1 MKLFSFFA
9 KLFGPKPQAPIT
21 IAEEFMPVV
30 EEQPVVIVP
39 DDRPKPV
46 KKKVVKRERKS
57 PSL

>member
-9 KLFGPKPQAPIT
+9 KLFGPKPQASVPVADDVI
-21 IAEEFMPVV
+21 PVV

-39 DDRPKPV
+39 EERPKPA